1 MSVQSGIKPGRVA
14 GVRLAILG
22 RDGVI
27 NERLATSVRSVD
39 EWRAIPGSLRAIARL
54 TSAHFHLVVVTNQ
67 PGIAAGALDGG
78 TLAHIHA
85 KMNNEVAREGGRI
98 EAIFYCPHG
107 AGDGCACRKP
117 KPGLLLEL
125 AKRLDIELG
134 GIPFIGDSPDD
145 IAAARAVGARA
156 IMLRTGRGKAAED
169 SASGVDGIEIYDDLT
184 AAASVLIGQQEL
196 D

>member
-1 MSVQSGIKPGRVA
+1 MSVQSGVKPRRVA

-27 NERLATSVRSVD
+27 NERLTAGVCSVD

-54 TSAHFHLVVVTNQ
+54 TSAHFHLVVATNQ
-67 PGIAAGALDGG
+67 AGVAAGALDGG
-78 TLAHIHA
+78 MLAHIHT

-107 AGDGCACRKP
+107 IGDGCACRKP

-145 IAAARAVGARA
+145 VAAARAVGARA
-156 IMLRTGRGKAAED
+156 IMVRAGYGKVAED
-169 SASGVDGIEIYDDLT
+169 SASGIDGVEIYDDLA

>member
-54 TSAHFHLVVVTNQ
+54 TSAHFHLVVATNQ

-169 SASGVDGIEIYDDLT
+169 SASGVDGIEIYDDLA